1 MTNGKRN
8 RSAGNGWERE
18 LAELFRTFGFPHVVT
33 TRSESRSR
41 DAQKIDLMN
50 RDERVNGRFPYN
62 IQAKNTTNHLK
73 YGKVMAEMATT
84 PGIINVILHKQTEK
98 SGTRFI
104 CKDKFAILKMDD
116 FINIV
121 KRLKD
126 YEELIK
132 GTTVNLA
139 EEEDDDEDDDVP
151 DMDNSFL

>member
-18 LAELFRTFGFPHVVT
+18 LADLFRKLGFNHVVT

-50 RDERVNGRFPYN
+50 KDERDNGRLPYN

-73 YGKVMAEMATT
+73 YGKVLSEMPTT
-84 PGIINVILHKQTEK
+84 PNVINVILHKQTAK
-98 SGTRFI
+98 VGTRFV

-116 FINIV
+116 FISIV
-121 KRLKD
+121 KRLRE
-126 YEELIK
+126 YEELISK
-132 GTTVNLA
+132 VDVPVVSNRMLEIDEF
-139 EEEDDDEDDDVP
+139 EESDDD
-151 DMDNSFL
+151 

>member
-1 MTNGKRN
+1 
-8 RSAGNGWERE
+8 
-18 LAELFRTFGFPHVVT
+18 
-33 TRSESRSR
+33 
-41 DAQKIDLMN
+41 
-50 RDERVNGRFPYN
+50 
-62 IQAKNTTNHLK
+62 
-73 YGKVMAEMATT
+73 
-84 PGIINVILHKQTEK
+84 
-98 SGTRFI
+98 
-104 CKDKFAILKMDD
+104 MDD